1 MNDMLLLDNY
11 LLLLKAT
18 TEVYVHG
25 TLESSNDDVRNVLKT
40 GLDETLKHQA
50 KTYDEMAAYDYYIL
64 ENINPSIVEEK
75 LESLNEEN

>member
-1 MNDMLLLDNY
+1 MNDRLLLDNY

-25 TLESSNDDVRNVLKT
+25 TLESSNDDVRSLLKL

-50 KTYDEMAAYDYYIL
+50 KVYDEMVSYDYYIV
-64 ENINPSIVEEK
+64 ENINPSEIENK
-75 LESLNEEN
+75 LECINEEN

>member
-1 MNDMLLLDNY
+1 MIDNY

-25 TLESSNDDVRNVLKT
+25 TLESSNDDVRSVLKF

-50 KTYDEMAAYDYYIL
+50 KVYDEMVSYDYYIV
-64 ENINPSIVEEK
+64 ENINPSEIENK
-75 LESLNEEN
+75 LECINEEN

>member
-1 MNDMLLLDNY
+1 MNDKILLDNY

-25 TLESSNDDVRNVLKT
+25 TIESSNDKVRSILKL

-50 KTYDEMAAYDYYIL
+50 RVYDEMVSYDYYIVNNIDPNEI
-64 ENINPSIVEEK
+64 ENKLNSLIEED
-75 LESLNEEN
+75 